1 LHALPV
7 EVVIPSLRGI
17 VVNDS
22 ASMIT
27 ECRFDD
33 VLERAVFQ
41 IRTLDG
47 LVEVIDIGFVMLT
60 VMKADGLT

>member
-1 LHALPV
+1 
-7 EVVIPSLRGI
+7 
-17 VVNDS
+17 
-22 ASMIT
+22 MIT